1 MFLFA
6 LYKFFK
12 VQFPDLGFYTLT
24 ERVGDM
30 SPMHLA
36 WAFYGHSYE
45 YNVFMGVAEG
55 AALLLFLRRTTA
67 LGAILIM
74 AALANVIAVN
84 YSYDVHAKM
93 YPTAL
98 FIMALILFLRDAK
111 SIFRFFFSNQAISL
125 STIKEPVYNKRWV
138 RISKSILK
146 VVVIGYF
153 LIASI
158 RNTMSYKNSIE
169 ELLQAKSEYSGFYDI
184 ESFALNKDTLSLENP
199 LHWRELIIGDG
210 ILEAVRF
217 KEDSVAFVN
226 IRPDKRDLLL
236 YGDPTVLSEKRQEV
250 YNELGIGDDIYYGM
264 DSILVARKKISR
276 FSLESP
282 DSNTLELKGM
292 IGNDSVFITA
302 RRRPLDLNEFR
313 LLKRRFNW
321 INEASNFY

>member
-45 YNVFMGVAEG
+45 YNVFMGIAEG
-55 AALLLFLRRTTA
+55 AALLLFFRRTTA

-111 SIFRFFFSNQAISL
+111 SIFRFFFSGQAISL
-125 STIKEPVYNKRWV
+125 STIKEPVYKKRWV

-146 VVVIGYF
+146 VAAIGYF
-153 LIASI
+153 LVASI
-158 RNTMSYKNSIE
+158 SDTMSYKNNVE

-184 ESFALNKDTLSLENP
+184 ESFALSEDTLSLENP
-199 LHWRELIIGDG
+199 LRWRELIIGDG

-217 KEDSVAFVN
+217 KGDSVAFVN

-236 YGDPTVLSEKRQEV
+236 YGDPTDLSEKRQEV
-250 YNELGIGDDIYYGM
+250 YNELGIADDIYYGM
-264 DSILVARKKISR
+264 DSILVARKKINK
-276 FSLESP
+276 FSLEKP
-282 DSNTLELKGM
+282 DSNTLEIKGM
-292 IGNDSVFITA
+292 IENDSVFIRA

-313 LLKRRFNW
+313 LLKSRFNW